1 MWDDGLVWRRVVTK
15 DSEWVVGKVD
25 LQVVEKVVMRDC
37 EKAEKLVG
45 RTVLLWV
52 GGKAVGKVVLW
63 VVRRDCEWVDW
74 KDDLQVA
81 VKVVL
86 WVDEKVEKLVVG
98 KVVEKVVGKVGRWE
112 IRWLELPSGMSSVH
126 RLNMPVQVH
135 S

>member
-52 GGKAVGKVVLW
+52 DG
-63 VVRRDCEWVDW
+63 
-74 KDDLQVA
+74 
-81 VKVVL
+81 
-86 WVDEKVEKLVVG
+86 
-98 KVVEKVVGKVGRWE
+98 
-112 IRWLELPSGMSSVH
+112 
-126 RLNMPVQVH
+126 
-135 S
+135 